1 MFVKF
6 CVESSARVASDLFKY
21 AADVDVTSAKFSSES
36 CMLDR
41 AEFSSEIM
49 HRGSSVEC
57 CRVLNVAHCWNYKL
71 PILAEIMHA

>member
-6 CVESSARVASDLFKY
+6 CVEGSARKVSDFFKY
-21 AADVDVTSAKFSSES
+21 AADVDVTSAEYCSES
-36 CMLDR
+36 CILDR

-49 HRGSSVEC
+49 HRGSSVKC